1 MRIIVFLTLIALV
14 FACVCYTNAAS
25 LIRPND
31 FDVELQLQQEEG
43 LLEETLTAIE
53 TGRQP
58 RTIGA
63 LVLLDFLLSR
73 ILNAIIE
80 QNNQNGAPDDNQDQ
94 VVV

>member
-1 MRIIVFLTLIALV
+1 MRIIVSLTLMALV
-14 FACVCYTNAAS
+14 FSCVCYTNTAS
-25 LIRPND
+25 FIRPSD
-31 FDVELQLQQEEG
+31 FDVDPQLQQQEG

-58 RTIGA
+58 RTIGV

-94 VVV
+94 VVF